1 MGKNYLI
8 IARITRLKL
17 TDTEF
22 SAPFVRRYINLDFV
36 ENFEKP
42 KMIALILPV
51 GPDKIKFVLGKI
63 KNKYKKKETYYFQTE
78 DFILTDYVKR
88 V

>member
-1 MGKNYLI
+1 
-8 IARITRLKL
+8 
-17 TDTEF
+17 
-22 SAPFVRRYINLDFV
+22 
-36 ENFEKP
+36 
-42 KMIALILPV
+42 MIALILPV

-63 KNKYKKKETYYFQTE
+63 KNKYKKKETYHFQTE